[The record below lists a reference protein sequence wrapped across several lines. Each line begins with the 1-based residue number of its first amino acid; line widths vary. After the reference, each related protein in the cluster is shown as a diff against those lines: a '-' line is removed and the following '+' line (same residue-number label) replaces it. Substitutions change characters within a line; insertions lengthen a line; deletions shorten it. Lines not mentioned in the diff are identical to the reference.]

1 MLHAR
6 SYTHATRPGYVAA
19 LDAAEQG
26 HWPDVSRRRS
36 GRGTQRVQLLAAAL
50 GLLLVLRYTGVLRAA
65 RKCACPA
72 PSVLEQQLAAGAH
85 PHPQLAALTDLVVVT
100 GHAVFTGTDFSK
112 AQDADSWYLEEY
124 QQRQGPA
131 VVDSFVEHI
140 RVGVHEAA
148 SNPKAVLL
156 FSGGA
161 TRESAGPLSEALS
174 YYRVGAGRGFF
185 GDDDAALRERVH
197 TEEYAR
203 DSFENLLFSMCRF
216 HELTGTWPR
225 NVTVIGFAFKA
236 ERFTSYHR
244 AAIDFPAS
252 RFHYIG
258 TAVPNVEEA
267 AAGEREVVHA
277 WARDPYAC
285 GAASELAQKRH
296 ARDPFARGVPYF
308 GRCAALHG
316 LLTHCG
322 PHPYAGPLP
331 WD

>member
-6 SYTHATRPGYVAA
+6 SYMHATRPGYVTA

-26 HWPDVSRRRS
+26 EDWRSEVHSRRS
-36 GRGTQRVQLLAAAL
+36 GRTRRVPLVAACL
-50 GLLLVLRYTGVLRAA
+50 CLLLVLRYTGMLRAA
-65 RKCACPA
+65 RKCECAA

-140 RVGVHEAA
+140 RVGVREAA
-148 SNPKAVLL
+148 ANPRAVLL

-174 YYRVGAGRGFF
+174 YYRVASALGFF
-185 GDDDAALRERVH
+185 GDDDALRARVH

-225 NVTVIGFAFKA
+225 NVTVIGYAFK
-236 ERFTSYHR
+236 EVRFRSYHR

-258 TAVPNVEEA
+258 TGVPNVEEA
-267 AAGEREVVHA
+267 AAGEREVVQA
-277 WARDPYAC
+277 WAGDPYAC
-285 GAASELAQKRH
+285 GADSELAQKRH

-322 PHPYAGPLP
+322 PQPYAGPLP
-331 WD
+331 WA